1 MDWDK
6 LRIFHAVAQAGSF
19 THAGETLNLSQSAI
33 SRQISA
39 LEHDLDVVLFHRHAR
54 GLVLT
59 EQGELLFATS
69 REVVDKIADTQ
80 NKLSESTDR
89 PSGPLKV
96 TATVALG
103 SIWLTPRVKEFIDLY
118 PDISLTLLLS
128 DEEINI
134 GMREADVAIRLNT
147 PRQPD
152 LVRRPLMAMHNHV
165 YAAPEYLQ
173 AHGMPQSIEELSNH
187 NLVVYGEALH
197 PPTAHINWLEK
208 AVKKAGVTPNNTLK
222 VNNIYGIYRAVQSG
236 VGIAALPDYTVRQIS
251 NMVRILPELEGPTY
265 DSYFVYPEEL
275 RQSKRVAVFRDFLL
289 GKISETRF

>member
-1 MDWDK
+1 
-6 LRIFHAVAQAGSF
+6 
-19 THAGETLNLSQSAI
+19 
-33 SRQISA
+33 
-39 LEHDLDVVLFHRHAR
+39 
-54 GLVLT
+54 
-59 EQGELLFATS
+59 
-69 REVVDKIADTQ
+69 
-80 NKLSESTDR
+80 
-89 PSGPLKV
+89 
-96 TATVALG
+96 
-103 SIWLTPRVKEFIDLY
+103 
-118 PDISLTLLLS
+118 
-128 DEEINI
+128 
-134 GMREADVAIRLNT
+134 
-147 PRQPD
+147 
-152 LVRRPLMAMHNHV
+152 MAMHNHV